1 MKNILITGVLGHL
14 GSKFAKL
21 LLDNFPMYNV
31 LGIDN
36 EADEKYIKN
45 KELFN
50 NYSNFDYIK
59 GDITNK
65 KLITSILTEKKS
77 SLSKY
82 YTNKGIDY
90 IFNFAFNSLIVDKKN
105 LSISYIRDNISGVLN
120 IAIEALKH
128 WEGNYAGKRFIYVSA
143 LDVFKFTEDDECYDD
158 NSHPNPDTISG
169 SIKLS
174 VEAILKTLNEKFGI
188 PITIIRV
195 PFIVGGHK
203 GIYPILPN
211 LFSDLKNSEKV
222 VLDFHPET
230 TINIGHIEDI
240 LIAIESTFK
249 DKSSFCIYNA
259 CGHNVNIKKIVDT
272 FTEFVKTDSSKVLYK
287 GKNKLSLFFTSN
299 KIYRHLGWRHFTDF
313 EITIK
318 KVADEI

>member
-1 MKNILITGVLGHL
+1 VKNILITGVLGHL

-31 LGIDN
+31 FGIDN
-36 EADEKYIKN
+36 EADKKYINN

-50 NYSNFDYIK
+50 SYDKFDYIK
-59 GDITNK
+59 GDITNTE
-65 KLITSILTEKKS
+65 LISNILTERKS
-77 SLSKY
+77 SLSTY
-82 YTNKGIDY
+82 YTNKGVDY
-90 IFNFAFNSLIVDKKN
+90 IFNFAFNSLIADKKN
-105 LSISYIRDNISGVLN
+105 LGISYIRDNISGVLN

-128 WEGNYAGKRFIYVSA
+128 WDGNYTGKRLIYISA
-143 LDVFKFTEDDECYDD
+143 LDVFRFTEEEKCYDE

-174 VEAILKTLNEKFGI
+174 VEAILKTLNERFGI
-188 PITIIRV
+188 PITIIRT
-195 PFIVGGHK
+195 PFLVGRYN

-211 LFSDLKNSEKV
+211 IFASIKNNERV
-222 VLDFHPET
+222 VIDFHPET

-249 DKSSFCIYNA
+249 DKSNFTIYNA
-259 CGHNVNIKKIVDT
+259 CGHNVSIKKIVDT
-272 FTEFVKTDSSKVLYK
+272 FAEFVKTDSSKVIYE
-287 GKNKLSLFFTSN
+287 GKNKLNLCVMPD
-299 KIYRHLGWRHFTDF
+299 KIYNNLGWKHFTDL
-313 EITIK
+313 EITLK